1 VISGAESSEQNNDKT
16 NNLDGVILHQDN
28 SSSPIYLAVAYMA
41 RLRYK
46 LENILSYIVVCMIP
60 PLAQSMDA

>member
-1 VISGAESSEQNNDKT
+1 MISGAESSEQNNDKT

-28 SSSPIYLAVAYMA
+28 GSSPIYLAAACMA

-46 LENILSYIVVCMIP
+46 LKNILSYIVVCMIP
-60 PLAQSMDA
+60 PLVQSMDT